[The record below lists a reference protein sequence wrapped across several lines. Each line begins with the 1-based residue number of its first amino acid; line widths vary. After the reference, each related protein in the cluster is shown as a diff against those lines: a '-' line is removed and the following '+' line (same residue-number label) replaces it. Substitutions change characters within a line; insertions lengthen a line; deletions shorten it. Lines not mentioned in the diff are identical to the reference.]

1 LSPENFFSNSC
12 AAFGTTVEINSNSKA
27 WLESLSRYLS
37 LQLQEQG
44 TGTKAGIKLYLF
56 EVDPGNLDGKFMP
69 PLPDQA
75 FKEREDVLLVDRPIP
90 AVYYTR
96 DGQKWVNFSGYGRL
110 WVDSARGVAA
120 AVRSRGC
127 GVDPLYS
134 DILFGFNTLAGL
146 FVKMGLYSFHASCV
160 EVDGKGVLFTGN
172 SGKGKTTAAL
182 ALALRGCPILSDD
195 RVLVGKNQG
204 AYYGASISDV
214 IKLRQESINEFFP
227 ELDLEKPFRRLY
239 GETYYKSGWSGGTL
253 KYTPAVPLSKV
264 VILQKTGSSQSYY
277 ERIKPAR
284 VVGDLFPV
292 TLNVHDPVL
301 LGSKFSFVMDF
312 LQQNECYR
320 VFFGTDMNEFARQ
333 IKKLARE

>member
-110 WVDSARGVAA
+110 WWILPGASLRLSDPGGV
-120 AVRSRGC
+120 GWT
-127 GVDPLYS
+127 LF
-134 DILFGFNTLAGL
+134 ILIF
-146 FVKMGLYSFHASCV
+146 C
-160 EVDGKGVLFTGN
+160 
-172 SGKGKTTAAL
+172 L
-182 ALALRGCPILSDD
+182 ALIPWP
-195 RVLVGKNQG
+195 
-204 AYYGASISDV
+204 ASS
-214 IKLRQESINEFFP
+214 
-227 ELDLEKPFRRLY
+227 
-239 GETYYKSGWSGGTL
+239 
-253 KYTPAVPLSKV
+253 
-264 VILQKTGSSQSYY
+264 
-277 ERIKPAR
+277 
-284 VVGDLFPV
+284 
-292 TLNVHDPVL
+292 
-301 LGSKFSFVMDF
+301 
-312 LQQNECYR
+312 
-320 VFFGTDMNEFARQ
+320 
-333 IKKLARE
+333 